1 MKPHLHLFA
10 AVIGL
15 LPLVPA
21 VAQARE
27 ETVQFAKGSTGASLK
42 GKIKGRES
50 VNYKFTAKAGQTMI
64 AELKSDKAS
73 NYFNVLPPGSED
85 AIFIGSTLGN
95 RFEGKLPKDGEYTIR
110 LYLMGKAMSSGL
122 QANYTLAL
130 NVEAPAKAATGAATP
145 GFDQKLELHG
155 ITFHVQ
161 SVSAEGKPQILL
173 TPSGLS
179 EVNTPIRTP
188 ITGTITEAEISDMNA
203 DGSPEVFVYVRN
215 PGGEAR
221 GAFYA
226 WSANRKK
233 SLSDIHLQE
242 LPANDPAMAGHQ
254 GKDEYAVVEGS
265 FIRRFPIA
273 GGKTRQLQYKLKA
286 GEAGWQLKF
295 DRMVEY

>member
-1 MKPHLHLFA
+1 MKLPLPLLA
-10 AVIGL
+10 TVIGL
-15 LPLVPA
+15 LPLLSTD
-21 VAQARE
+21 AQARE
-27 ETVQFAKGSTGASLK
+27 EIVQFAKDSTGATLK
-42 GKIKGRES
+42 GKIEGKET
-50 VNYKFTAKAGQTMI
+50 VDYKISAKAGQAMI
-64 AELKSDKAS
+64 AELKSDKTS
-73 NYFNVLPPGSED
+73 NYFNVLPPGSEE

-122 QANYTLAL
+122 QANYTLSL
-130 NVEAPAKAATGAATP
+130 NVDAAATAD
-145 GFDQKLELHG
+145 FDQKLELHG

-161 SVSAEGKPQILL
+161 SASAEGKTQILL
-173 TPSGLS
+173 TPTGLS

-188 ITGTITEAEISDMNA
+188 ITGTITEAEVSDMNA
-203 DGSPEVFVYVRN
+203 DGSPEVFVYIRN

-242 LPANDPAMAGHQ
+242 LPDNDPALAGHQ

-265 FIRRFPIA
+265 FIRRFAIV

-295 DRMVEY
+295 VRMVEY